1 MRDERKV
8 SETRTDPL
16 RRQIARYLEHLA
28 HERRASPRTV
38 EHYGRDLHALCDH
51 LDRKAEERRR
61 SSTVDAASLDV
72 MALRGWLGELARR
85 CSTTTIARRISAT
98 KGFYRFL
105 HKRGEIEND
114 PAAQLSTPKL
124 RRSLPRVLHVDAA
137 NALMDAPVP
146 IPKKTKRARTQAE
159 AAAKR
164 DRAILELLYGS
175 GVRVSEAVALDV
187 SHVDLDEAS
196 ARVMGKGSKER
207 VVPLGPPCVRAIRE
221 WLAVRDAM
229 KTSERPLQVS
239 ALFVGRGGTRLGSR
253 RIESLVRAYGATAGR
268 SDLHPHALRHTCAT
282 HLLEG
287 GADLRAIQELLGHA
301 SLATTQRYT
310 HVSMDHV
317 MKQYDAAH
325 PLASRPSHAA
335 HKPDRS

>member
-1 MRDERKV
+1 MRDDVGV
-8 SETRTDPL
+8 SAPPTEPL

-28 HERRASPRTV
+28 HERRASPKTV
-38 EHYGRDLHALCDH
+38 EHYGRDLRALCDH

-61 SSTVDAASLDV
+61 STPIDAARLDV
-72 MALRGWLGELARR
+72 MALRGWLGEQART
-85 CSTTTIARRISAT
+85 CGTTTIARRISAA
-98 KGFYRFL
+98 KGLHRFL
-105 HKRGEIEND
+105 HKRGEIEHD
-114 PAAQLSTPKL
+114 AAAQLASPKV

-146 IPKKTKRARTQAE
+146 LPKKTKRARAQAE

-164 DRAILELLYGS
+164 DRAVLELLYGS
-175 GVRVSEAVALDV
+175 GLRVSEAVSLDV
-187 SHVDLDEAS
+187 MHVDVKDAS

-207 VVPLGPPCVRAIRE
+207 VVPLGPPCVRALEE
-221 WLAVRDAM
+221 WLRVRDVMAT
-229 KTSERPLQVS
+229 KNRPLQTH

-253 RIESLVRAYGATAGR
+253 RIETLVRAYGASAGR

-310 HVSMDHV
+310 HVSLDHV

-325 PLASRPSHAA
+325 PLAQRKQS
-335 HKPDRS
+335 